1 MQPELWRKIEQLFHA
16 ALTIEESQRRTFLRE
31 ACNGDEDLQRRL
43 ESLLAHHHDKESILD
58 SPALELAAKS
68 NSSEE
73 DAQGEPVD
81 ATALPANTIISHY
94 RIHQK
99 LGRGGMGV
107 VYKAEDIR
115 LHRNVALKF
124 LPEDV
129 AHDPQ
134 ALARFQREAQSASA
148 LNHPNICTIHDIG
161 EADGSAF
168 IAMEFLDG
176 ATLKDRIAERHLE
189 PELLLTLSI
198 EIADALNAAHSAGI
212 IHRDIK
218 PANLFVT
225 KDGRA
230 KILDF
235 GLAKVGPI
243 LDSFD
248 GVAITTAPT
257 LPVDAHATNPGSVLG
272 TLSYMS
278 PEQLQAIPLDARTD
292 LFSFGAVLY
301 EMATGAKTFPEKVPS
316 VIQNAILH
324 GTPPSAR
331 SLNPEIPQELE
342 RIISK
347 ALEKDRNL
355 RYQTASEIRSD
366 LQQLRRDIDSAKL
379 LTLAKNEIGSRT
391 TRLWSLMIT
400 AIALIAIFIAGYFYF
415 HRAPKLTDK
424 DTIVLA
430 EVSNSTGEAVFDDTL
445 RQGLAIELEQS
456 PFLRM
461 IPEQKIQQTLQM
473 MGKKPDAKLTPDVA
487 REICQRTSST
497 AVLEGS
503 IARVGMRY
511 LITLQAVNCTSEAA
525 LGGAKA
531 TASDENHVLEA
542 LGKASNEIRNRLGE
556 SLTTVQRFDTPLE
569 QASTPSLEALKS
581 FSSGIRIVNTEG
593 QEAAVPFFKHAI
605 ELDPKFALAY
615 GYLGIMENDLL
626 ETSKAVEYQTKAYEF
641 RERASE
647 VEKYSIIATY
657 EKEVTGNIAK
667 AADACHL
674 WIQAYPR
681 AYHPHDMLAGLVLP
695 NIGQYEQ
702 AVAEATEAIR
712 LNPDFPVPYTQ
723 RILSD
728 LALNRI
734 DEAEATYRQALAR
747 KIRNPILDL
756 SVYQIA
762 FLKNDAAAMTEQVAK
777 AKGSRGF
784 EDQLIHLAAD
794 TAAYFGRLREARELS
809 SRAMDSAQ
817 ASGKQDAALAYSV
830 ISSLREAWFGN
841 PAAARHGVTL
851 SLRASPP
858 RDVLYFAALAFAY
871 SGEVARA
878 QSLAEELAKRFPED
892 TLVQFNFLPTLHA
905 KIALDRGN
913 PSEAIEQLKAASPYE
928 LAMSTQSP
936 FNWTAMYPVF
946 VRGEAYLAARQGAQA
961 ATEFQK
967 ILDHRGIV
975 VNQPI
980 GPLAHLGRARAY
992 LLQAD
997 DAKARTAYKD
1007 FFALWKDADPDIPV
1021 LKQAK
1026 AEYAR
1031 LQ

>member
-1 MQPELWRKIEQLFHA
+1 MQPEQWRKIEQLFHA
-16 ALTIEESQRRTFLRE
+16 ALKIEESQRRTFLRE
-31 ACNGDEDLQRRL
+31 ACNGDEDLRRRL

-58 SPALELAAKS
+58 LPALELAVKS
-68 NSSEE
+68 ISSEE

-94 RIHQK
+94 RIRQRV
-99 LGRGGMGV
+99 GGGGMGV
-107 VYKAEDIR
+107 VYKAEDTR

-124 LPEDV
+124 LPDNV

-161 EADGSAF
+161 EADGRAF

-176 ATLKDRIAERHLE
+176 ATLKDRIAERPIK

-248 GVAITTAPT
+248 GAATTTAPT
-257 LPVDAHATNPGSVLG
+257 VTVDAHVTNPGSVLG

-292 LFSFGAVLY
+292 LFSYGAVLY
-301 EMATGAKTFPEKVPS
+301 EMSTGKKAFPGNVPAL
-316 VIQNAILH
+316 IQNAILH
-324 GTPPSAR
+324 RTPLSPR

-366 LQQLRRDIDSAKL
+366 LQQLRRDIDSVKL
-379 LTLAKNEIGSRT
+379 LTHAKNEIGSRK
-391 TRLWSLMIT
+391 TRLWRLTIT
-400 AIALIAIFIAGYFYF
+400 AMFLIAVSIAGYFYF
-415 HRAPKLTDK
+415 RRGPKLTDK

-430 EVSNSTGEAVFDDTL
+430 DFSNTTGEPVFDDTL

-456 PFLRM
+456 PFLSM
-461 IPEQKIQQTLQM
+461 VPEEKIQQTLQM
-473 MGKKPDAKLTPDVA
+473 MDKKADTKLT
-487 REICQRTSST
+487 REVGRVICERTTST
-497 AVLEGS
+497 AVLDGS
-503 IARVGMRY
+503 IARVGTQY
-511 LITLQAVNCTSEAA
+511 LITLEAVNCASGAA
-525 LGGAKA
+525 LAGAKA

-542 LGKASNEIRNRLGE
+542 LGKVSVDIRNKLGE
-556 SLTTVQRFDTPLE
+556 SLSTVQRFDTSLE

-581 FSSGIRIVNTEG
+581 FSSGITVVNTEG
-593 QEAAVPFFKHAI
+593 QDAAIPFFKHAI
-605 ELDPKFALAY
+605 ELDPKFALVYA
-615 GYLGIMENDLL
+615 YLGIMENDLL
-626 ETSKAVEYQTKAYEF
+626 ETSKAVEYQRKAYEF

-647 VEKYSIIATY
+647 VEKYSITATY

-681 AYHPHDMLAGLVLP
+681 AYHPHDILAGAILP
-695 NIGQYEQ
+695 NIGQYEE

-747 KIRNPILDL
+747 KLRNPILDL
-756 SVYQIA
+756 SLYQIA
-762 FLKNDAAAMTEQVAK
+762 FLKNDAAGMTEEVAK
-777 AKGSRGF
+777 AKGLRGF
-784 EDQLIHLAAD
+784 EDQLINLAAD
-794 TAAYFGRLREARELS
+794 TAAYSGRLRNARELS
-809 SRAMDSAQ
+809 SRAMDSAES
-817 ASGKQDAALAYSV
+817 AGRKDSPLVYSV
-830 ISSLREAWFGN
+830 TSGLREAWFGN
-841 PAAARHGVTL
+841 AEEARRRVTL
-851 SLRASPP
+851 ALRGTPP
-858 RDVLYFAALAFAY
+858 RDVLYFAALAFSY

-878 QSLAEELAKRFPED
+878 QSLVEELAKRFPED
-892 TLVQFNFLPTLHA
+892 TLVQFNYLPTVRA
-905 KIALDRGN
+905 RIALDKGKA
-913 PSEAIEQLKAASPYE
+913 SQAIEFLKAAEPYD
-928 LAMSTQSP
+928 LGMSTESP

-946 VRGEAYLAARQGAQA
+946 VRGEAYLAARQGPQA
-961 ATEFQK
+961 AAEYQK
-967 ILDHRGIV
+967 ILDHRGLV
-975 VNQPI
+975 LNQPV
-980 GPLAHLGRARAY
+980 GPLAHLDLGRAY
-992 LLQAD
+992 VLQGD
-997 DAKARTAYKD
+997 TAKAKTAYQD
-1007 FFALWKDADPDIPV
+1007 FLTLWKDADPDIPI

-1026 AEYAR
+1026 AEYAK